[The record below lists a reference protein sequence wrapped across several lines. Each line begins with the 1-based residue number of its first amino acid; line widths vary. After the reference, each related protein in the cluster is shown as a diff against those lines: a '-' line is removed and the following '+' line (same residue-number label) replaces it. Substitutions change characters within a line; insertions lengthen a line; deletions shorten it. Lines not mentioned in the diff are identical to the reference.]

1 MRKNYWKHELNN
13 DQNRIN
19 KHACS
24 NSHMLIYKH
33 ALIHAYHKDSQAF
46 SYTTDHTLFFCF
58 VFLHHTLFFL
68 MFFLTLA
75 VFPESPSLNSLAAAA
90 ATPAPAVNVAPT
102 SSNSNVPGANA
113 FAAVSSS
120 SSLSGSGAQGAVF
133 GQPLEVVLRSEYLAR
148 FLLKLLGHLETQGKH
163 SFMHAYS
170 CKHTIACGVHVYFFS
185 ISISF

>member
-1 MRKNYWKHELNN
+1 
-13 DQNRIN
+13 
-19 KHACS
+19 
-24 NSHMLIYKH
+24 MLQF
-33 ALIHAYHKDSQAF
+33 AHAYLQTCINTCLSQGLASIF
-46 SYTTDHTLFFCF
+46 LHHRPHIVFLFCF
-58 VFLHHTLFFL
+58 LTPQTTHCFFFNVFLHHRPHIVFFNV
-68 MFFLTLA
+68 FLN
-75 VFPESPSLNSLAAAA
+75 VGCFFPESPSLNSLASAAA
-90 ATPAPAVNVAPT
+90 IPAPAVNVAPT

-113 FAAVSSS
+113 FAAVASS
-120 SSLSGSGAQGAVF
+120 SSLSGSGTQGAVF